1 MRFKWRSRKIFSTMR
16 LSALLMLVFTFSLSA
31 ETRAQ
36 QERINLDVKN
46 VSINT
51 LLREIQRQ
59 TKFNF
64 VFSIDQTADL
74 GTFTVQAENEE
85 LESVLRR
92 TLTNRGLTF
101 EFMDD
106 LILIRRLDEEK
117 KDEKKEI
124 NITGTV
130 TDTEKTPLPGVTVK
144 LKGTSLGT
152 ATDTDGKYKLK
163 FMDTGKP
170 VVLEFSFVGMK
181 SDEKTY
187 AGKDTINVVM
197 EEDKVALEDVVVT
210 GYANISRQS
219 FTGNVKSMTA
229 TELKKISPTNVLQ
242 SLQVLDPSFRIKINN
257 EMGSNPNAL
266 PEITMR
272 GASGIGVT
280 ELDATNVSRTALQN
294 DPNLPTFILDGFE
307 VSVTKVYDLD
317 INRIESIT
325 LLKDA
330 AATAIYGS
338 RAANGVVVITTIP
351 PQPGEVLLTY
361 NYNLEVQ
368 IPDLRDYNLMN
379 AREKL
384 EAEKTAGM
392 YNSTD
397 GVQEYNQILRSIE
410 EGLETDWI
418 SKPLRNTASSK
429 HSLRLEGGNT
439 HGLRYAINL
448 NSQANNGGMKDAY
461 RQTKGFGFDLQYNY
475 KKFRFT
481 NMASYSGMKSE
492 ESPYGSFSE
501 YTGLNPYYAYL
512 DDEGNILKTVHYRGK
527 DIGNP
532 LWDAT
537 VGNYNKSE
545 YKEFTNNFSIQ
556 YYFTDALHL
565 KGNIAFS
572 YTSNSGEI
580 FTSPDDSQ
588 FETYSSYEG
597 SITYTDGSVTDISG
611 GLNLYYN
618 DLIGNHSINL
628 VVGLNWQES
637 NDNNRTISLRDLPR
651 GNFTQPQFAKELA
664 SPINNQG
671 QKSRLFG
678 ALLSFNYTYDNIYL
692 ADFTGRFDGSSTFG
706 SDSRIAP
713 FWSMGLGVNIHNYAS
728 MKNISWLQELKIRG
742 SYGLTGKANFP
753 AQTAQTVY
761 TVNSDFVYP
770 TGVGVDMSAMG
781 NTNLKWER
789 TKTLDVGTDVSL
801 FGGKFSFTY
810 AYYRKRTVDLI
821 SDMTIPASSGFTS
834 YKENIGEVLNTGHEL
849 DVRLRLVGKN
859 DMQWYVSGNLASN
872 KNRIDKLSDAMK
884 DYNQRIEERYQSV
897 QAELD
902 AFGSIA
908 TVDAAYLQPMI
919 KYTEG
924 ASTTA
929 IYAMRSLGID
939 PQTGKE
945 LFLYRDGRVATE
957 WLASENVVCGD
968 TEPDFNGTLSTNFY
982 WKGLSVDVYFTYTYG
997 GQQYNNTLRSKIENA
1012 DLEDNVDKRVFTER
1026 WKQPGDRVRF
1036 KSLQD
1041 WEDITRATSRFVE
1054 NDNTLTLQSL
1064 SVGYEVPAVKLR
1076 QTFFR
1081 QLRFSFNMSDV
1092 FRIST
1097 IEQERGL
1104 SYPFARSFN
1113 FSVNVGF

>member
-16 LSALLMLVFTFSLSA
+16 LSVLLMLVFTFSLSA

-36 QERINLDVKN
+36 QEKINLDVKD

-64 VFSIDQTADL
+64 VFSVDQTADL
-74 GTFTVQAENEE
+74 GTFTVQARNEA
-85 LESVLRR
+85 LESVLSR
-92 TLTNRGLTF
+92 TLTDRGLTF

-130 TDTEKTPLPGVTVK
+130 TDPEKTPLPGVTVK
-144 LKGTSLGT
+144 LKGLALGT
-152 ATDTDGKYKLK
+152 ATDIDGKYKLNIA
-163 FMDTGKP
+163 DTGNP
-170 VVLEFSFVGMK
+170 IVLEFSFVGMK
-181 SDEKTY
+181 TVEKTY
-187 AGKDTINVVM
+187 TGKDTIDVVM
-197 EEDKVALEDVVVT
+197 EEEKIALEDVVVT
-210 GYANISRQS
+210 GYANISRES

-229 TELKKISPTNVLQ
+229 AELKKISPTNVLQ
-242 SLQVLDPSFRIKINN
+242 SLQVLDPSFRIKVNN

-392 YNSTD
+392 YNTTS

-439 HGLRYAINL
+439 HGLRYALNL
-448 NSQANNGGMKDAY
+448 NYQANNGVMKDSY
-461 RQTKGFGFDLQYNY
+461 RQTQGFSFELQYNY

-481 NMASYSGMKSE
+481 NMASYTGMKSE

-512 DDEGNILKTVHYRGK
+512 DDEGNILKNVRYRGR

-537 VGNYNKSE
+537 VGNYDKSE
-545 YKEFTNNFSIQ
+545 YKEFIDNFSIQ

-565 KGNIAFS
+565 KGNIALS
-572 YTSNSGEI
+572 YTSNSGET
-580 FTSPDDSQ
+580 FVSPDDSD
-588 FETYSSYEG
+588 FDDSTYKG
-597 SITYTDGSVTDISG
+597 RITYTDGTVTDISG
-611 GLNLYYN
+611 DLNLYYN
-618 DLIGNHSINL
+618 DLIGSHSVNL
-628 VVGLNWQES
+628 VAGLNWKES
-637 NDNNRTISLRDLPR
+637 SDKDRTIALRDLPR
-651 GNFTQPQFAKELA
+651 GNFTQPQFAGELS
-664 SPINNQG
+664 SPINSQG

-692 ADFTGRFDGSSTFG
+692 ADFTGRLDGSSSFG

-713 FWSMGLGVNIHNYAS
+713 FWSMGLGVNIHNYAA
-728 MKNISWLQELKIRG
+728 MKNVSWLQELKIRG

-834 YKENIGEVLNTGHEL
+834 YKENIGEVLNTGHEFDL
-849 DVRLRLVGKN
+849 RLRLVGKN
-859 DMQWYVSGNLASN
+859 DMQWYVSGSLASN
-872 KNRIDKLSDAMK
+872 KNRIEKLSDAMQ
-884 DYNQRIEERYQSV
+884 DYNQRIEELYQTI
-897 QAELD
+897 QTQLD
-902 AFGSIA
+902 VLGGYA
-908 TVDAAYLQPMI
+908 TVDDAYLQPMI

-929 IYAMRSLGID
+929 IYAMQSLGID

-982 WKGLSVDVYFTYTYG
+982 WKGLTLDLYFTYTYG
-997 GQQYNNTLRSKIENA
+997 GQQYNNTLQSKIENV

-1026 WKQPGDRVRF
+1026 WKQPGDRARF

-1041 WEDITRATSRFVE
+1041 WEDITRSTSRFVE

-1064 SVGYEVPAVKLR
+1064 SVGYEVPAAKLR
-1076 QTFFR
+1076 QTFLR